1 MSTIAASPSRLRHFL
16 ADMTRLLEESPAEPD
31 LLARARR
38 LLQHLVR
45 CDDWL
50 DDAYT
55 LPSPL
60 RYQQYLLYADP
71 LERFSV
77 VSFVWGP
84 GQKTPIHN
92 HTVWGLIG
100 MLRGAEQSQA
110 FSQASSGQW
119 QTSGQPTLMRPGDVE
134 AVSPS
139 IGDVHQVCNAVEQT
153 SVSIHVYGGNI
164 GATPRSVFTEDGREA
179 SFISGYNNSQ
189 LPNLWDSSRDRT
201 VNN

>member
-1 MSTIAASPSRLRHFL
+1 MPFTPFHMGAALVIK
-16 ADMTRLLEESPAEPD
+16 PA
-31 LLARARR
+31 ARR
-38 LLQHLVR
+38 
-45 CDDWL
+45 C
-50 DDAYT
+50 
-55 LPSPL
+55 
-60 RYQQYLLYADP
+60 
-71 LERFSV
+71 FSV
-77 VSFVWGP
+77 FAFGAAQIVMDLEP
-84 GQKTPIHN
+84 
-92 HTVWGLIG
+92 LIG

-139 IGDVHQVCNAVEQT
+139 IGDVHQVCNAVEHT